1 MFYELN
7 STNHLSHT
15 RLIFLILIKRA
26 FIFAF
31 LSAFH
36 CVDGWKVLQFYKR
49 DNGRFVPVGSMCPD
63 GGQMQKDYHSLHC
76 SRSDQM
82 GT

>member
-1 MFYELN
+1 M
-7 STNHLSHT
+7 
-15 RLIFLILIKRA
+15 A

-31 LSAFH
+31 LWAFL

-63 GGQMQKDYHSLHC
+63 GGQMQKDNTVAIAAGLT
-76 SRSDQM
+76 RWARA
-82 GT
+82 